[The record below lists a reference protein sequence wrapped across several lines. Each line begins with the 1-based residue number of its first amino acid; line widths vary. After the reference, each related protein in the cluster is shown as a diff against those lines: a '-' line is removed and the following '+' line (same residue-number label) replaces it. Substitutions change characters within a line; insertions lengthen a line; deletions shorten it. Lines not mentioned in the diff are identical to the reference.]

1 MTAFQAL
8 IVLLLSGLLIETSI
22 IARSN
27 AAEDQ
32 LGLKSRSAPLLYLV
46 VIVPAVIVALD
57 AIVPSLYS
65 QALTII
71 QTIRDR

>member
-1 MTAFQAL
+1 MTEFQAL
-8 IVLLLSGLLIETSI
+8 IVLLLSGLLIETSR

-27 AAEDQ
+27 AEDQ

-46 VIVPAVIVALD
+46 IIVPAVIVALD
-57 AIVPSLYS
+57 AIIPSLYS

>member
-1 MTAFQAL
+1 MTEFQAL
-8 IVLLLSGLLIETSI
+8 IVLLLSGLLIETSR

-27 AAEDQ
+27 AEDQ

-46 VIVPAVIVALD
+46 VIVPAVIIALD

>member
-1 MTAFQAL
+1 MTEFQAL
-8 IVLLLSGLLIETSI
+8 IVLLLSGLLIETSR
-22 IARSN
+22 IARLN
-27 AAEDQ
+27 AEDQ
-32 LGLKSRSAPLLYLV
+32 PGFKSRSAPLLYLV

>member
-1 MTAFQAL
+1 MTEFQAL
-8 IVLLLSGLLIETSI
+8 IVLLLSGLLIETSR

-27 AAEDQ
+27 AEDQ

-46 VIVPAVIVALD
+46 VIIPAVIVALD

>member
-1 MTAFQAL
+1 MNEFQAL
-8 IVLLLSGLLIETSI
+8 IILLLSGLLIEASR

-27 AAEDQ
+27 TEDQ
-32 LGLKSRSAPLLYLV
+32 LGLGSRYAPLLYLV
-46 VIVPAVIVALD
+46 IIVPAAIVALD
-57 AIVPSLYS
+57 AIIPSLYS

>member
-1 MTAFQAL
+1 MTEFQAL
-8 IVLLLSGLLIETSI
+8 IVLLLSGLLIETSR

-27 AAEDQ
+27 TEDQ

>member
-1 MTAFQAL
+1 MTEFQAL
-8 IVLLLSGLLIETSI
+8 IVLLLSGLLIETSR

-27 AAEDQ
+27 AEDQ

-46 VIVPAVIVALD
+46 IIVPAVIVALD

>member
-1 MTAFQAL
+1 MTEFQAL
-8 IVLLLSGLLIETSI
+8 IVLLLSGLLIETSR

-27 AAEDQ
+27 AEDQ

-71 QTIRDR
+71 QTISDR

>member
-1 MTAFQAL
+1 MTEFQAL
-8 IVLLLSGLLIETSI
+8 IVLLLSGLLIETSR

>member
-1 MTAFQAL
+1 MTEFQAL
-8 IVLLLSGLLIETSI
+8 IVLLLSGLLIETSR

-27 AAEDQ
+27 AEDQ

>member
-1 MTAFQAL
+1 MTEFQAL
-8 IVLLLSGLLIETSI
+8 IVLLLSGLLIETSR

-27 AAEDQ
+27 AEDQ

-65 QALTII
+65 QALTIF

>member
-1 MTAFQAL
+1 MTEFQAL
-8 IVLLLSGLLIETSI
+8 IVLLLSGLLIDTSR

-27 AAEDQ
+27 AEDQ

>member
-1 MTAFQAL
+1 MTEFQAL
-8 IVLLLSGLLIETSI
+8 IVLLLSGLLIETSRI
-22 IARSN
+22 TRSN
-27 AAEDQ
+27 AEDQ